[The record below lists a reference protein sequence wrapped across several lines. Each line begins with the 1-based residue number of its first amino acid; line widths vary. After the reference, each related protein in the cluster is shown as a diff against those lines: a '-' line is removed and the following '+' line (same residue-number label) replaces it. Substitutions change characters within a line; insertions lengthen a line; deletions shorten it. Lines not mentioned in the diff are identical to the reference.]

1 MSILQAFAPLAI
13 WAMRL
18 GLVALL
24 LMLNMDTVAQFS
36 IKHISF
42 YLSLMQILF
51 ATMLFFGGALA
62 KTNWTMISAL
72 FLAILLTYD
81 LVVSNANFNQ
91 AFVIDFVVLA
101 TALFFMSNGNKT

>member
-24 LMLNMDTVAQFS
+24 LMLNLDTVAQFS
-36 IKHISF
+36 IKHVSF
-42 YLSLMQILF
+42 YLSLMQVLF

-62 KTNWTMISAL
+62 KANWTMISGL

-81 LVVSNANFNQ
+81 LVVSNSNFNQ